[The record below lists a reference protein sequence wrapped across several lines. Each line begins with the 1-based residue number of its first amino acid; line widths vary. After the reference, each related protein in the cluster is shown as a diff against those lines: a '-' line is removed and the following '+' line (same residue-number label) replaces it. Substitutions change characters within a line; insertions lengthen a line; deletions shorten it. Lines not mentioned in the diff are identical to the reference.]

1 MGNTVPP
8 NNPALARLCSH
19 DAAGRQ
25 TVAEGDSSHALLFLA
40 VNNIRGTYIR
50 LNGEELFSTANRHDV
65 EV

>member
-1 MGNTVPP
+1 MGNTVPH
-8 NNPALARLCSH
+8 NNSGVARHASH
-19 DAAGRQ
+19 DAGGRQ

-50 LNGEELFSTANRHDV
+50 LNGQELCSTANRHDV

>member
-8 NNPALARLCSH
+8 NNSGVARHASH

-25 TVAEGDSSHALLFLA
+25 TLAEADSSHALLFLA
-40 VNNIRGTYIR
+40 VNNIRGAYIR
-50 LNGEELFSTANRHDV
+50 LNGEELCSAANCHDV